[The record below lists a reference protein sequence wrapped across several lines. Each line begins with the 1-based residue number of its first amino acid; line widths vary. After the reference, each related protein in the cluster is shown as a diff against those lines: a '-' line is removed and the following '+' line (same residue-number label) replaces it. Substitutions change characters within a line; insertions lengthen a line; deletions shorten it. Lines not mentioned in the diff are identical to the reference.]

1 MPDPPTE
8 DAELRKP
15 RPWYRLHLATWIAL
29 IAVGGAFLYGDARP
43 DSWQSTGFDPIC
55 LRSSSHGCRFGWP
68 MEFLYSAQIAR
79 TYRFP
84 PKRPPER
91 TSVFEFNPL
100 WLTVNIVVAGVILGA
115 TGFLVESRL
124 RTRRKWHQLTLQSLL
139 ILTVVAAAFLALL
152 RSQDTPEPP
161 LGFVLFVDRIVPSG
175 LPSSLT
181 SSYLREI
188 GAIPEKFPLWVCIPL
203 LFGIGYTFYLV
214 IWAGFSLVARIVS
227 RLPFAGGR
235 RQDGAG
241 TQ

>member
-1 MPDPPTE
+1 MPDPSTE
-8 DAELRKP
+8 DAELKKR
-15 RPWYRLHLATWIAL
+15 RPWYRLQLATWIAL
-29 IAVGGAFLYGDARP
+29 IAVGGTFLYGNARP

-68 MEFLYSAQIAR
+68 MEFLYSAQITR

-100 WLTVNIVVAGVILGA
+100 WLTVNIVVAGMILGA

-139 ILTVVAAAFLALL
+139 ILTAVVAAFLALFY
-152 RSQDTPEPP
+152 SQEALEPTM
-161 LGFVLFVDRIVPSG
+161 GFFVDRIVPLG
-175 LPSSLT
+175 LPSSLA

-188 GAIPEKFPLWVCIPL
+188 GAIPQKFPLWVCIPL
-203 LFGIGYTFYLV
+203 LFGIGCAFYLV
-214 IWAGFSLVARIVS
+214 LWVGSSLAAQIVS
-227 RLPFAGGR
+227 RLPFAAGPR
-235 RQDGAG
+235 RDGAEDG
-241 TQ
+241 